1 MAYFK
6 IYIINGSGGSGKDTF
21 CDLVWLA
28 MNEADPH
35 CFVHKYYT
43 SAPAKKWASL
53 MGWDEKTKQPMDRR
67 FLCELKDMLD
77 YWSDI
82 THKYLLKKINDSC
95 SLTSFNRKIL
105 FLHAREDKD
114 IAWIK
119 EYCCR
124 KGIYCKTIK
133 VNRKI
138 LNENGIN
145 ENNKYGNHADDG
157 VSKSSIVYDYIIDNN
172 GTKTDLQK
180 KVHNFIYKEELFQ

>member
-6 IYIINGSGGSGKDTF
+6 VYIINGSGGSGKDTF

-28 MNEADPH
+28 MNEMDPH
-35 CFVHKYYT
+35 CLVHKYYT

-77 YWSDI
+77 YWSNI
-82 THKYLLKKINDSC
+82 THKYLLEKINNSC

-119 EYCCR
+119 SYCFQN
-124 KGIYCKTIK
+124 KFYCKTIK
-133 VNRKI
+133 VVREV
-138 LNENGIN
+138 LN

-157 VSKSSIVYDYIIDNN
+157 VKKSGIAYDYIIDNN

-180 KVHNFIYKEELFQ
+180 EVYNFIYKEELFQ